1 MIDRKMSSIG
11 FFLFLFRKMKYYE
24 SILRYFVNSDTVR
37 KPGIETQEA
46 LIKVI
51 VKLFESSALKVS
63 PFEYFFILKPLKR

>member
-1 MIDRKMSSIG
+1 
-11 FFLFLFRKMKYYE
+11 MKYYE